1 MTCPRC
7 QGLMVH
13 DIYTATQWADIEDQ
27 YFYRCVAC
35 GNCEDA
41 LICHHRQHRPEVR
54 TLGTHKYIA
63 KGGHRDA

>member
-7 QGLMVH
+7 RGLMVH
-13 DIYTATQWADIEDQ
+13 DVYTATQWADIDDQ

-41 LICHHRQHRPEVR
+41 LILQHRLHRPEVR
-54 TLGTHKYIA
+54 TQGRHDYIA
-63 KGGHRDA
+63 KGKERY

>member
-7 QGLMVH
+7 RGLMVH
-13 DIYTATQWADIEDQ
+13 DVYTATQWADIEDQ
-27 YFYRCVAC
+27 YFYRCVMC

-41 LICHHRQHRPEVR
+41 LILHHRQHPAQPATWR
-54 TLGTHKYIA
+54 HAHIA

>member
-7 QGLMVH
+7 RGLMVH
-13 DIYTATQWADIEDQ
+13 DVYTATQWADIEVQ

-41 LICHHRQHRPEVR
+41 LILHHRQHPAQPATGR
-54 TLGTHKYIA
+54 HAHIA

>member
-1 MTCPRC
+1 MNCPRC

-13 DIYTATQWADIEDQ
+13 DVYTATQWADIEDQ

-41 LICHHRQHRPEVR
+41 LILQHRRHRPEVR
-54 TLGTHKYIA
+54 FGGFHKRIA